1 MKAFIKDTK
10 LLLQSIP
17 SYIIVG
23 YVLSVVFMNI
33 LANREWNVP
42 ISWIGLDCGF
52 FLSWISFL
60 NMDCVAKRFG
70 AKASFELSITALFY
84 NLCVCGILFVIM
96 QFVTGTWSASYN
108 YTDPEVQKAV
118 GEALTSTFKGT
129 WFVLLGSSI
138 AFVCSSFVNSY
149 SNQLIGKLIHD
160 DANNTH
166 FVKFA
171 IRSYGSTMIGQF
183 VDNLVFAF
191 IVSYNFFGWS
201 PIKCVGGAFTGA
213 IFELLMEVVFSPIG
227 FNIVRRWEK
236 HNVGTE
242 YLQAHAVTQ

>member
-1 MKAFIKDTK
+1 MKSFIKDTK
-10 LLLQSIP
+10 LLLKSIP

-23 YVLSVVFMNI
+23 YVLSVVFMNL
-33 LANREWNVP
+33 LANREWNLPV
-42 ISWIGLDCGF
+42 SWIGLDCGF

-70 AKASFELSITALFY
+70 AKASFELSIVALFY
-84 NLCVCGILFVIM
+84 NLCTSMILLVIM
-96 QFVTGTWSASYN
+96 KVVPGTWSASYN
-108 YTDPEVQKAV
+108 YTDPTAIKAA
-118 GEALTSTFKGT
+118 GEALTTTFEGT

-149 SNQLIGKLIHD
+149 SNQIIGKLIHD
-160 DANNTH
+160 DSDHSH

-191 IVSYNFFGWS
+191 IVSLNFFGWS
-201 PIKCVGGAFTGA
+201 PAKCVGGAFIGA
-213 IFELLMEVVFSPIG
+213 IFELLMEVVFSPLG
-227 FNIVRRWEK
+227 FKIVRNWEK
-236 HNVGTE
+236 QGVGIE
-242 YLQAHAVTQ
+242 YLSKNKI